1 MNATLNY
8 PLKHTVKFRPDD
20 GQPITFRWHLPRGT
34 LEPRM
39 SGLELMKVLGQHLPG
54 VLPFLLD
61 HDGNRTRAYDEME
74 IMITML
80 LTSPLSVIDEVLPW
94 IRSVTRTQEYDIVQ
108 LSLFDKTPLPER
120 KLYFV

>member
-1 MNATLNY
+1 MEH
-8 PLKHTVKFRPDD
+8 KVIQRFDD

-34 LEPRM
+34 LENRM
-39 SGLELMKVLGQHLPG
+39 SGLELMMVLGQHLPG

-61 HDGNRTRAYDEME
+61 EQGNRTRAYNEME
-74 IMITML
+74 AMITTL
-80 LTSPLSVIDEVLPW
+80 LTAPLSVVDEVLPW

-120 KLYFV
+120 KLYFL